1 MTTIERPPAKSD
13 LLGGPAKPTTTEPA
27 TAEGVGGLSGRLN
40 WLRAGVLGAGDGI
53 VSTAA
58 LVLGVAGATG
68 DRTTIVIAGLVG
80 ALAGALSMASGEYVS
95 VSTQRD
101 SERAV
106 LVNQRRALIRH
117 PAAELR
123 KLAAVYRE
131 QGIDEKLAA
140 EVAEQLTGHD
150 ALAAHVTARYG
161 IDPTR
166 LTNPWHAAAASFV
179 AFTLGALVPLLAV
192 AFGTSVW
199 LTVALVAVA
208 LGVTGAISA
217 RLGNAP
223 ALRATIRNIG
233 GGLVAMAVTYGLG
246 SLVGLAG

>member
-1 MTTIERPPAKSD
+1 MTSTLHRS
-13 LLGGPAKPTTTEPA
+13 LEPA
-27 TAEGVGGLSGRLN
+27 EPAERFQGLASRLN

-68 DRTTIVIAGLVG
+68 DRTTIIIAGLVG

-101 SERAV
+101 SERS
-106 LVNQRRALIRH
+106 LLTRQRSALIKN

-123 KLAAVYRE
+123 KLAAAYRA
-131 QGIDEKLAA
+131 QGIDTRLAG
-140 EVAEQLTGHD
+140 EVAQQLTDHD
-150 ALAAHVTARYG
+150 ALGAHASVRYG
-161 IDPTR
+161 IDPDE
-166 LTNPWHAAAASFV
+166 LTNPWHAAGASFV
-179 AFTLGALVPLLAV
+179 AFTLGAVVPLAGV
-192 AFGTSVW
+192 AIGAPVW
-199 LTVALVAVA
+199 VTVALVTLA
-208 LGVTGAISA
+208 LAVTGTVSA

-223 ALRATIRNIG
+223 ALRATLRNIG

-246 SLVGLAG
+246 ALVGLLG